1 MSYVLLHTRIL
12 ISHGPIATDETATET
27 RQRGGGGER
36 KKKKKKK
43 KALLFVGADQEDCV
57 VCPAH
62 CAAEGYKM
70 ATGGRCLLPAVP
82 WAVDYKHG
90 R

>member
-1 MSYVLLHTRIL
+1 MAL
-12 ISHGPIATDETATET
+12 ATDETATEI
-27 RQRGGGGER
+27 RQRCWVVVVVERERERERERRKDKEKR
-36 KKKKKKK
+36 KKV
-43 KALLFVGADQEDCV
+43 LLFVGADQEDCV

-82 WAVDYKHG
+82 W

>member
-1 MSYVLLHTRIL
+1 MKLQLKL
-12 ISHGPIATDETATET
+12 DK
-27 RQRGGGGER
+27 RGGGGGRERERERKR
-36 KKKKKKK
+36 KKKKKKS
-43 KALLFVGADQEDCV
+43 LLGADQEECV

-82 WAVDYKHG
+82 W